1 MTEYLLVVSP
11 LLAVAWGLHFLW
23 RRRVEAELSEGAAAE
38 YERLVL
44 MDQKAARAT
53 TTAARLDDR
62 APDDP
67 ELAAFRASPLARLVG
82 QKPLMT
88 GVSPEGFAPVFART
102 ERPRFPTYA
111 LAAATIFAVGT
122 PIVLGLLNVGSMMIE
137 RSAEVDYGR
146 TAARLQS
153 GEGGFSVAR
162 SMDLTQLQ
170 YVLEGFAG
178 FYYFFGLALFWIA
191 TVALVM
197 RRYYRRMPGSLRE
210 EVLRAR

>member
-1 MTEYLLVVSP
+1 MIPYLLIVSL
-11 LLAVAWGLHFLW
+11 LLAAAWGAHYAW
-23 RRRVEAELSEGAAAE
+23 RRRIEAELAEGAAAE

-44 MDQKAARAT
+44 MDQKADRAT
-53 TTAARLDDR
+53 RTAAHLEDRPEDD
-62 APDDP
+62 A
-67 ELAAFRASPLARLVG
+67 ELVAFRASPLATMVG

-88 GVSPEGFAPVFART
+88 DVTPEGFAPLFART

-111 LAAATIFAVGT
+111 LAAVTVFALGT
-122 PIVLGLLNVGSMMIE
+122 PVVLGLLNVGAMLIE
-137 RSAEVDYGR
+137 RSADVDYGR
-146 TAARLQS
+146 VATRLQT

-170 YVLEGFAG
+170 YVIQGFAG
-178 FYYFFGLALFWIA
+178 FYYFFGLALFWIT